1 MESEAE
7 DPDATLQLAEFAMPL
22 TETEMEAPFQPS
34 PYESCILTT

>member
-1 MESEAE
+1 MKSVYEEPFAI
-7 DPDATLQLAEFAMPL
+7 LQLAEFAMPL